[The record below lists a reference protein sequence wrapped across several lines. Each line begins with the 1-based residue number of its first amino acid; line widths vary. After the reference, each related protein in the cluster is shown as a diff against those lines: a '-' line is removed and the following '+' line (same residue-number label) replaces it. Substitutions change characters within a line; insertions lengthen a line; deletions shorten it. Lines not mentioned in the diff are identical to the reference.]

1 LLFAFITVRAQ
12 ALITMARYE
21 EALEWASKAARLPNA
36 HFHALGA
43 VASSLGHLGRSD
55 EAKRAL
61 GEILRLCPDYSRR
74 LVEASFPYRH
84 REDLERYLEGLR
96 KAGLPD

>member
-1 LLFAFITVRAQ
+1 MLFAFITMRAQ

-36 HFHALGA
+36 HSHVLGA
-43 VASSLGHLGRSD
+43 VASSLGHLGRID
-55 EAKRAL
+55 EARRAL
-61 GEILRLCPDYSRR
+61 GEILRLRPDYSRR